1 MSPQTQCVEQEK
13 EVERLSVRLEELSQA
28 RSEQAR
34 QLAEARAKAQ
44 SSSVAAAAARG
55 RKEETREA
63 EKELRELQDQ
73 LSKSREAALK
83 V

>member
-1 MSPQTQCVEQEK
+1 MEQEK

-44 SSSVAAAAARG
+44 SSSVVAAAARG

-63 EKELRELQDQ
+63 EKELRELRDQ
-73 LSKSREAALK
+73 LSKAREAALK